1 MLGMFG
7 CYRLHVSISAATQ
20 DRAFPLLGMQMPV
33 AACWAA
39 GVFIVLALL
48 FSVLFAGVEL
58 KLGPLS
64 RVSHNLIDHLIDT
77 QAELGKVAWPGKDQI
92 VNSTI
97 AVLISVALLAA
108 FLLGMDAVLA
118 FLAEV
123 VFAK

>member
-7 CYRLHVSISAATQ
+7 CWRMHVSISATTGNRVF
-20 DRAFPLLGMQMPV
+20 DLMGMKMPV
-33 AACWAA
+33 AACWA
-39 GVFIVLALL
+39 GGIFIVLALL
-48 FSVLFAGVEL
+48 CAVLFAGVEI

-97 AVLISVALLAA
+97 AVLISVTLLAA
-108 FLLGMDAVLA
+108 FLFGLDYVFGALA
-118 FLAEV
+118 NL
-123 VFAK
+123 VFAR